1 MGKRGVRG
9 QRAWLF
15 SVEGLLVVAIAISL
29 LLRLLNL
36 GSRELWYDEALS
48 VLLSNGQWNQYPALG
63 ADPVPL
69 ADFQAVLHLPALTGL
84 SSALLAVKSLL
95 QGLAND
101 PHPPLSYLSLHVWMR
116 LFGQSDAVL
125 RALVALISLGAV
137 GGIYGLGRCRL
148 GHRGGLIL
156 AALLAA
162 NPFYLSHSLNL
173 RMYGSLLL
181 WTVLSAWA
189 LLELMQARHKGAK
202 FSVAL
207 LGWSVLAIGSVS
219 AGLLTQYLF
228 AYWVLT
234 LAVLVVLLSWQ
245 LSRQLNQ
252 SRWWHP
258 LNIWPVMLLG
268 VGGLLAV
275 PWFLWGTL
283 QQLRNRSDVLKQ
295 IATPEGATTIALRHL
310 QNVAKTLGSHL
321 VAGDWTS
328 SLPLGAVLVA
338 GVGAIAFLAF
348 CTHQLWQKGERQL
361 LGIALILGIFPLLL
375 ALTVDIA
382 TGKFTVGFGWGRS
395 IIFILPG
402 CLFLIALWLERLP
415 GRTQAIAV
423 STILLLFLSVSI
435 GDLSLRDRRMFQTV
449 GAWIAADSS
458 AQLSPKDI
466 APNLVAV
473 NSKARGYILRIARYF
488 PPTEQDQ
495 ILALPATKL
504 APALESTLTAATPT
518 YQQVLWLDLFDPVWS
533 APSTDADRQ
542 AMQSVLTA
550 QYQLA
555 KQQDFSGTV
564 EEDRF
569 TASLYVRR

>member
-1 MGKRGVRG
+1 MSRIFTSK
-9 QRAWLF
+9 QRAWRF
-15 SVEGLLVVAIAISL
+15 SVEGLLMVAIAISV

-48 VLLSNGQWNQYPALG
+48 VLLSNGQWNSYPALG

-69 ADFQAVLHLPALTGL
+69 VDFQAVLNLPALTGL
-84 SSALLAVKSLL
+84 AGALLTVKSLL

-116 LFGQSDAVL
+116 LFGQSDALL
-125 RALVALISLGAV
+125 RSLVALISLVAV
-137 GGIYGLGRCRL
+137 GSIYGLGRCRL

-156 AALLAA
+156 AALLAT

-181 WTVLSAWA
+181 WTILSAWA
-189 LLELMQARHKGAK
+189 LLELMQARGRGAK
-202 FSVAL
+202 FSMPL
-207 LGWSVLAIGSVS
+207 LGWSVLLVSSVA

-228 AYWVLT
+228 AYWVVT
-234 LAVLVVLLSWQ
+234 LAVLVLLLSWQ
-245 LSRQLNQ
+245 LNQ
-252 SRWWHP
+252 QRWWHP
-258 LNIWPVMLLG
+258 SAIWPVVLLG
-268 VGGLLAV
+268 VGGGLAV

-283 QQLRNRSDVLKQ
+283 QQLRNRGDVLKQ
-295 IATPEGATTIALRHL
+295 IATPEGATTIALRHG
-310 QNVAKTLGSHL
+310 QNVAKTLGSQL
-321 VAGDWTS
+321 VIGDWTP
-328 SLPLGAVLVA
+328 SLPLFAVLVL
-338 GVGAIAFLAF
+338 GLGAIAVLTF
-348 CTHQLWQKGERQL
+348 CTHQLWQKGDQQL
-361 LGIALILGIFPLLL
+361 PAIALILGIFPLLL
-375 ALTVDIA
+375 ALTVDII

-402 CLFLIALWLERLP
+402 CLFLIALWLQRLLQRP
-415 GRTQAIAV
+415 QAIAV
-423 STILLLFLSVSI
+423 SAILLLYLSVSI
-435 GDLSLRDRRMFQTV
+435 SDLSLRDRRMFQTV
-449 GAWIAADSS
+449 GAWIGADRS
-458 AQLSPKDI
+458 AQLPAKDI

-473 NSKARGYILRIARYF
+473 NSKARGYVLRIARYF
-488 PPTEQDQ
+488 PPTGQDR
-495 ILALPATKL
+495 ILALPAAKL
-504 APALESTLTAATPT
+504 APALESTLAAETPA

-542 AMQSVLTA
+542 AMQAVLDD

-555 KQQDFSGTV
+555 KQQDLSGTM